1 MNTSN
6 ITITSSISQDKL
18 EYVKAFLKALKI
30 KFEITKEEAY
40 NEEFVKKIKQGE
52 QDFKNGNSTRIEKE
66 DLSNFLGLE

>member
-52 QDFKNGNSTRIEKE
+52 QDFKNGNTTRIKKE
-66 DLSNFLGLE
+66 DLNNFLGLE